1 MGDEREIDHSRIR
14 KHEPREYVLP
24 RMDRISVI
32 SSVVPPVHRNL
43 SVVRQHGRRGVHRLH
58 QSLRGSQTPRSQRV
72 DCNRVVRNFDPKLVV
87 QTVLLV
93 KPAGPELGGQC
104 IVNMTFSPLPWAPV
118 AEAREHLSALGAL
131 P

>member
-1 MGDEREIDHSRIR
+1 MEEEECGVYTRACVEAKSLGVDEFKE
-14 KHEPREYVLP
+14 
-24 RMDRISVI
+24 
-32 SSVVPPVHRNL
+32 
-43 SVVRQHGRRGVHRLH
+43 
-58 QSLRGSQTPRSQRV
+58 

-87 QTVLLV
+87 QTVLLI